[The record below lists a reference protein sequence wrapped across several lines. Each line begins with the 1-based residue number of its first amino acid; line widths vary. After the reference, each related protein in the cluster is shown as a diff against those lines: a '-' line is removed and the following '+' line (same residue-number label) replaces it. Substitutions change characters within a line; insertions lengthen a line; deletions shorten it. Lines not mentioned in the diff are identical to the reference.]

1 MANELFNQFGN
12 QQPNNGIAQF
22 ISDVQNFQKTFKGN
36 PEEEVKKLLNSGQI
50 SQQQFNQFAQIAN
63 QIMAFMPK

>member
-12 QQPNNGIAQF
+12 QQPNNDVLQF
-22 ISDVQNFQKTFKGN
+22 IADVQNFQKTFTGN
-36 PEEEVKKLLNSGQI
+36 PEEEVKKLLNSGRI

-63 QIMAFMPK
+63 QLMAFMPK